1 MKNDVFR
8 YSDCPM
14 HRSMAILGTKWKPII
29 IYALR
34 ERKARF
40 GQLHTAVGSISKKV
54 LTTTL
59 RELEADGVLLREEF
73 RELPPRVEYSLTEK
87 GLALIPIILKL
98 AEWDHIYHEGSAAQC
113 GKDNFTQ
120 SRKVA
125 KAHAEKDTL

>member
-1 MKNDVFR
+1 MKNEVFR

-14 HRSMAILGTKWKPII
+14 HRSMAILGTKWKPIL

-40 GQLHTAVGSISKKV
+40 GQIYASVGSISKKV

-59 RELEADGVLLREEF
+59 KELEADGILLREEF
-73 RELPPRVEYSLTEK
+73 KEMPPRVEYSLTEK

-98 AEWDHIYHEGSAAQC
+98 AEWDHVYHVKEGHGVQC
-113 GKDNFTQ
+113 GT
-120 SRKVA
+120 
-125 KAHAEKDTL
+125 H

>member
-8 YSDCPM
+8 YSDCPV
-14 HRSMAILGTKWKPII
+14 HRSMAIIGTKWKPII

-40 GQLHTAVGSISKKV
+40 GQICAVVGAISKKV

-73 RELPPRVEYSLTEK
+73 KELPPRVEYSLTEK

-98 AEWDHIYHEGSAAQC
+98 AEWDDVYHQA
-113 GKDNFTQ
+113 
-120 SRKVA
+120 
-125 KAHAEKDTL
+125 DTVQREEY